1 MACWASK
8 PLSVKL
14 HARRKKGSLTALK
27 AFFDCF
33 SILSKTIQD
42 LHCLRVGNRV
52 TEVQSLMIKWKD
64 RRRTSGQEGSCPDAG
79 TVSSYEL

>member
-14 HARRKKGSLTALK
+14 HARGKKGNLTALK
-27 AFFDCF
+27 AFFDGF
-33 SILSKTIQD
+33 SILSKTIQG
-42 LHCLRVGNRV
+42 LHCLREGNRV

-64 RRRTSGQEGSCPDAG
+64 CRRMSSQEGSCPDAG
-79 TVSSYEL
+79 TVSS